1 MRVSSALPV
10 CQADLL
16 QRRAT
21 DPACRPAAL
30 RLRAGSPGFLI
41 STCNDICPDID
52 KEFMRMKARP
62 MKMLTVAMLAAC
74 SLAAGV
80 AEAAGVLTIG
90 RREDGTTFDPIKSAQ
105 NIDNWV
111 FSNVYDVLIRVDDKG
126 TKLVPGLAE
135 SWSISPD
142 GLTYTL
148 KMRPAKFS
156 DGSDL
161 TASDAVFSLLR
172 IRDDK
177 GSLWS
182 DSYKIIDK
190 AIATDPHTLVIT
202 LKNPSASFL
211 SQLALPNVSILSE
224 KAMKSMGEE
233 AYAEQPVSSG
243 AFTVKEWRRGDRV
256 ILAKNPNFWE
266 APSVSLDGVEW
277 ISVPDDNTRT
287 LMVQKGELDAAI
299 WIPFSRIENL
309 QKDPDLVVHLD
320 PSTREDHLL
329 INHEHGALA
338 KPEVRQALDM

>member
-1 MRVSSALPV
+1 
-10 CQADLL
+10 
-16 QRRAT
+16 
-21 DPACRPAAL
+21 
-30 RLRAGSPGFLI
+30 
-41 STCNDICPDID
+41 
-52 KEFMRMKARP
+52 

-126 TKLVPGLAE
+126 TKLLPGLAE

-148 KMRPAKFS
+148 KMREAKFS
-156 DGSDL
+156 DGSEL

-190 AIATDPHTLVIT
+190 VVAADPHTLVIT

-224 KAMKSMGEE
+224 KAMKTLGEE
-233 AYAEQPVSSG
+233 LTPKSLSAP
-243 AFTVKEWRRGDRV
+243 
-256 ILAKNPNFWE
+256 
-266 APSVSLDGVEW
+266 APS
-277 ISVPDDNTRT
+277 R
-287 LMVQKGELDAAI
+287 
-299 WIPFSRIENL
+299 
-309 QKDPDLVVHLD
+309 
-320 PSTREDHLL
+320 
-329 INHEHGALA
+329 
-338 KPEVRQALDM
+338 